1 MNTKS
6 MLRVLPQD
14 GMSIGEANLSLLP
27 RDQFDGFWFIS
38 DRHRTE
44 IGHIAHKVTGEY
56 LLSWRVL
63 PTVTETG
70 EPRQVASEVVEGA
83 VPAASAEE
91 ALRLIRERREKIQ
104 AIYAE
109 GIRLRGL
116 RQTVTER

>member
-6 MLRVLPQD
+6 MLRVLRQD
-14 GMSIGEANLSLLP
+14 GMSAGDANLPLLP

-38 DRHRTE
+38 DRHHTE
-44 IGHIAHKVTGEY
+44 IGQIAHKVTGEY
-56 LLSWRVL
+56 LLSWRIM

-83 VPAASAEE
+83 VPAAGAKE
-91 ALRLIRERREKIQ
+91 ALRLIRERREQIQ

-109 GIRLRGL
+109 GIRLREL
-116 RQTVTER
+116 RQTVRER